1 MPLSDRPSWRSLT
14 AELDVTGGAPRQL
27 LAETFPFL
35 RDVQMGYRD
44 AVGPIRVPAGPA
56 NPGTIGTA
64 FDVWMQLQAIARP
77 HLELASRGAHGA
89 GRQVSVAF
97 EQLMDRL
104 GPHEET
110 YHRQLPDTWTGPSA
124 GLDDWD
130 LLRLAWAAALMVEVF
145 RCGMVMPGSPLTTLP
160 TSSPDD
166 LLALAPAAAVDELSD
181 LVDLARERLLPRV
194 HALTNQGPTWLG
206 PVFAGSRR
214 MPADA
219 DVVVGHTLLE
229 LKTVLGR
236 KTATGRKA
244 ALDGLTLY
252 QLLGYV
258 LHDHDD
264 AHEITSVALYQAR
277 YGHLAVWR
285 LDQLLHDL
293 ADRQVDLQTL
303 RRRWALMLETGDVP
317 SLQPSVNPLAHR
329 GDAERRDARRLRPP
343 PMSAGSTRVDQGVT
357 CCQRCRAR
365 TGPAS
370 MSAHRR

>member
-1 MPLSDRPSWRSLT
+1 MSLSDRPSWRSLT

-27 LAETFPFL
+27 LAETFPFP
-35 RDVQMGYRD
+35 RDVQMNYRD
-44 AVGPIRVPAGPA
+44 AVGPIRVPAGSA

-64 FDVWMQLQAIARP
+64 FDVCVQLQATPRP
-77 HLELASRGAHGA
+77 HLELASQGAHVA

-110 YHRQLPDTWTGPSA
+110 YYRQLPDTWTGPSA
-124 GLDDWD
+124 GLDDGD

-145 RCGMVMPGSPLTTLP
+145 RCGMVMPGSPLATLP

-181 LVDLARERLLPRV
+181 LVDLARERLLPHV
-194 HALTNQGPTWLG
+194 HAFTSQGPTWLG
-206 PVFAGSRR
+206 PVFAGSRL

-258 LHDHDD
+258 L
-264 AHEITSVALYQAR
+264 LY
-277 YGHLAVWR
+277 
-285 LDQLLHDL
+285 D
-293 ADRQVDLQTL
+293 
-303 RRRWALMLETGDVP
+303 
-317 SLQPSVNPLAHR
+317 
-329 GDAERRDARRLRPP
+329 
-343 PMSAGSTRVDQGVT
+343 
-357 CCQRCRAR
+357 
-365 TGPAS
+365 
-370 MSAHRR
+370 

>member
-14 AELDVTGGAPRQL
+14 AELEVTDGAPRQL

-35 RDVQMGYRD
+35 RDVQMDYRD
-44 AVGPIRVPAGPA
+44 AVGPIRVPAGSA

-64 FDVWMQLQAIARP
+64 FDVWVQLQAMPRP
-77 HLELASRGAHGA
+77 HLELASQGAHGA

-110 YHRQLPDTWTGPSA
+110 YYGQLPGSWAGPSA
-124 GLDDWD
+124 GLDDRD
-130 LLRLAWAAALMVEVF
+130 LLRLAWAAALTVEVF
-145 RCGMVMPGSPLTTLP
+145 RCGMVMPGSPLATLP
-160 TSSPDD
+160 TRSPDD

-181 LVDLARERLLPRV
+181 LVELARERLLPRV
-194 HALTNQGPTWLG
+194 HALSSQGPTWLG
-206 PVFAGSRR
+206 PVFAGSRL

-285 LDQLLHDL
+285 LDRLLHDL
-293 ADRQVDLQTL
+293 ADRQVDLQAL
-303 RRRWALMLETGDVP
+303 RQRWALMLDTGDVP
-317 SLQPSVNPLAHR
+317 SL
-329 GDAERRDARRLRPP
+329 
-343 PMSAGSTRVDQGVT
+343 
-357 CCQRCRAR
+357 RAR
-365 TGPAS
+365 
-370 MSAHRR
+370 